1 MTIQIQELC
10 SRLRQLYLPAVCDAL
25 YQLGLEEKV
34 LPSYLRPLFPD
45 DRMVGVAFTVE
56 GRGIDPPVPWAQGIE
71 RMTSYLEVFERLPID
86 SVLVSVNHSSHVGHF
101 GELTANAAQQRGCRG
116 IVLDGNLRDIEGL
129 RQIGFPVF
137 YRDLS
142 PLNGIGRWEMISSQQ
157 PVEIGGVTIE
167 PGDIVFGEFDGV
179 LVIPGADAVR
189 VLEVAEGIASSEA
202 QVRADMQAGTS
213 PRLGLERHGHI

>member
-1 MTIQIQELC
+1 MTIQVQELC
-10 SRLRQLYLPAVCDAL
+10 ARLRLLYLPVVCDAM
-25 YQLGLEEKV
+25 YQLGLKEQV
-34 LPSYLRPLFPD
+34 LPSYLRPLSPE

-56 GRGIDPPVPWAQGIE
+56 GGAIDPPVPWAEGID
-71 RMTSYLEVFERLPID
+71 RITSYLEVFERLSVD
-86 SVLVSVNHSSHVGHF
+86 SVLVSVNHASHVGHF
-101 GELTANAAQQRGCRG
+101 GELTGNAAQQRGCRG

-142 PLNGIGRWEMISSQQ
+142 PLNAIGRWEMISCQEAVQ
-157 PVEIGGVTIE
+157 IGDVTIE

-179 LVIPGADAVR
+179 LVIPGGEAPR
-189 VLEVAEGIASSEA
+189 VLEVAEAIANSEA
-202 QVRADMQAGTS
+202 NVRAEMKAGTS

>member
-56 GRGIDPPVPWAQGIE
+56 GRGIDPPVPWAEGIE

-129 RQIGFPVF
+129 RQIGFPGLLPRSLASQ
-137 YRDLS
+137 RDRSMGDDLF
-142 PLNGIGRWEMISSQQ
+142 PAAGGDRWCDDRAGRHR
-157 PVEIGGVTIE
+157 
-167 PGDIVFGEFDGV
+167 FR
-179 LVIPGADAVR
+179 R
-189 VLEVAEGIASSEA
+189 V
-202 QVRADMQAGTS
+202 
-213 PRLGLERHGHI
+213 